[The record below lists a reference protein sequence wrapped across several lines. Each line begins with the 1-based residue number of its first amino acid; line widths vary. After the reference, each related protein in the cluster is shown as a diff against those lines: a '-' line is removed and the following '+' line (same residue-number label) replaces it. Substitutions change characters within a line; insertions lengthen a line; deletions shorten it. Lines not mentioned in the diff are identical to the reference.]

1 MLSMLDSQCD
11 IGSLDHIDIIIH
23 FLLLVLPAVL
33 FLIGWFCINKTIL
46 SGVWLSDSSGVVTLP
61 KDDPI

>member
-1 MLSMLDSQCD
+1 MLSMFDSQCD
-11 IGSLDHIDIIIH
+11 IGSFDNIDIIIH

-33 FLIGWFCINKTIL
+33 LLISWFCIDKAVL
-46 SGVWLSDSSGVVTLP
+46 SGVWLSESSGVVTLP